1 MLRAKAFERALR
13 DRLRRERRT
22 SPALAA
28 EWRRQRGH
36 WRDWQVPSWFHHLF
50 LGIVFASFWAAVMDA
65 SGRVDLGL
73 AVLAL
78 WSLGAV
84 GSQGRRLLATLY
96 QPADLV
102 VLYHLPL
109 TDAQVFRLQTARFV
123 RETGWLLLEYVPA
136 GVALAMVQ
144 GMAWPGGLWAV
155 ALPPLQALFATLA
168 GLHGAA
174 CCAGWLRYLAHG
186 HYAAFILLFTWKYL
200 GEVQAALVS
209 VAWWLPPAGWL
220 NYLYER
226 GMLQGDPWAWLLLLP
241 LAVFGWALPW
251 SWQRLRQAYA
261 LHEPVQPLAP
271 QTAVSMA
278 MGRVEGSSFGVTA
291 VEARVRDRAFLAPA
305 EWTQAGWLERVVGR
319 WLNARERLV
328 AEFMLAGE
336 ARWTMR
342 LAWGTGAWAVVML
355 LIWLFGKYGGWLVFL
370 TAYGVLAA
378 AVPLLGGAWPGLG
391 SCFQG
396 GTFTPMYAGF
406 PLGFRDMA
414 RVILKT
420 NYVRIAAAVPL
431 ILTMGALAGW
441 ELAGQWL
448 LGLVLASKVAGLL
461 LALQPMAVLLLF
473 SEGSNDTARIRWRW
487 LPLLVVWV
495 IALVGASVALF
506 LVTQLRVSLLCL
518 LAVALLSGGLLRLY
532 RHAWGR
538 GWFDLV
544 SRRPSSLGSETD

>member
-1 MLRAKAFERALR
+1 
-13 DRLRRERRT
+13 
-22 SPALAA
+22 
-28 EWRRQRGH
+28 
-36 WRDWQVPSWFHHLF
+36 
-50 LGIVFASFWAAVMDA
+50 
-65 SGRVDLGL
+65 
-73 AVLAL
+73 
-78 WSLGAV
+78 
-84 GSQGRRLLATLY
+84 
-96 QPADLV
+96 
-102 VLYHLPL
+102 
-109 TDAQVFRLQTARFV
+109 
-123 RETGWLLLEYVPA
+123 
-136 GVALAMVQ
+136 
-144 GMAWPGGLWAV
+144 
-155 ALPPLQALFATLA
+155 
-168 GLHGAA
+168 
-174 CCAGWLRYLAHG
+174 
-186 HYAAFILLFTWKYL
+186 
-200 GEVQAALVS
+200 
-209 VAWWLPPAGWL
+209 
-220 NYLYER
+220 
-226 GMLQGDPWAWLLLLP
+226 
-241 LAVFGWALPW
+241 
-251 SWQRLRQAYA
+251 
-261 LHEPVQPLAP
+261 
-271 QTAVSMA
+271 
-278 MGRVEGSSFGVTA
+278 
-291 VEARVRDRAFLAPA
+291 
-305 EWTQAGWLERVVGR
+305 
-319 WLNARERLV
+319 
-328 AEFMLAGE
+328 
-336 ARWTMR
+336 
-342 LAWGTGAWAVVML
+342 
-355 LIWLFGKYGGWLVFL
+355 
-370 TAYGVLAA
+370 
-378 AVPLLGGAWPGLG
+378 VPLLGGAWPGLG